1 MVFCHADVVQAI
13 LKEIDEQGR
22 IVIPAEW
29 RKKWL
34 RRNKVILRR
43 RGEVLEIL
51 PYKEVDLTAFFDRAE
66 VDIKTDLSLSTVH
79 FAEIANLLED
89 WMALSEARTILFAL
103 ATMENIRIL
112 PVARTDLVGALDLA
126 TERDV
131 GTTDALAVILMQ
143 TEVTREIYSFDRDY
157 DRFNEIRRVD
167 A

>member
-66 VDIKTDLSLSTVH
+66 VDIKTDLS
-79 FAEIANLLED
+79 D
-89 WMALSEARTILFAL
+89 WHALRKELRK
-103 ATMENIRIL
+103 R
-112 PVARTDLVGALDLA
+112 
-126 TERDV
+126 
-131 GTTDALAVILMQ
+131 
-143 TEVTREIYSFDRDY
+143 
-157 DRFNEIRRVD
+157 
-167 A
+167 